1 MTLWFFLLACG
12 GLGFSIKLL
21 LEHFKQIEE
30 INDGIRAGE
39 RACQDAEAETL
50 AEEAEAATVKTELE
64 QAKKELGENQ
74 SKAAELT
81 ARINKR
87 KEALANRGKFRV

>member
-1 MTLWFFLLACG
+1 MTLWFFLFACG

-50 AEEAEAATVKTELE
+50 A
-64 QAKKELGENQ
+64 
-74 SKAAELT
+74 
-81 ARINKR
+81 
-87 KEALANRGKFRV
+87 

>member
-50 AEEAEAATVKTELE
+50 AEEAEAATVKPSWSR
-64 QAKKELGENQ
+64 Q
-74 SKAAELT
+74 
-81 ARINKR
+81 KR
-87 KEALANRGKFRV
+87 SWGKTNPRPRS